1 MRPGLL
7 FVALSVIASFA
18 ADALAC
24 GDKFLT
30 VGRGTRFQRGYVAIH
45 PSSITMLDG
54 RTTGRSDLRKRLRM
68 AGHRLEISKDLPA
81 LKSNLSSG
89 KYTVVLADLSDASRV
104 ESLLTET
111 GTEATFLP
119 VVDASSV
126 AGESAGA
133 LKKYSCVV
141 DPANNKKN
149 DNFLAVLD
157 SAIEAS
163 AKGTAAVC
171 PTTGVK

>member
-1 MRPGLL
+1 MRPGPL
-7 FVALSVIASFA
+7 FVALSLMALSA

-45 PSSITMLDG
+45 PSSITLLEG
-54 RTTGRSDLRKRLRM
+54 KTTGRSDLRKRLRM

-81 LKSNLSSG
+81 LKSNLASG
-89 KYTVVLADLSDASRV
+89 KYTVVLADLSDASKV

-111 GTEATFLP
+111 ATGATFLP
-119 VVDASSV
+119 VVDASQV
-126 AGESAGA
+126 AGESADA

-141 DPANNKKN
+141 DPANNKKK

-163 AKGTAAVC
+163 ANGKVAVC
-171 PTTGVK
+171 STTDAK